1 MTVEDQPE
9 DKQPLLNEGEV
20 RSFLPSQQQ
29 QPAAA
34 TLSRE
39 EATAQ
44 LQTEQLESTINRLE
58 LVIIDSINQSFTY
71 SREYI

>member
-34 TLSRE
+34 TVSRE

-44 LQTEQLESTINRLE
+44 LQTEQLESTIGRFCSTFVDN
-58 LVIIDSINQSFTY
+58 INQASL
-71 SREYI
+71 